1 MQKAYVTYG
10 GEFFNSQ
17 KDTSFLSASI
27 VLPHVLS
34 LVNPA
39 SVADFG
45 CGVGT
50 WVRALLD
57 MGVTDVVGI
66 DGNYIR
72 DESLVIPGDRFV
84 RTDIAQP
91 VHLDRK
97 FDLAISMEV
106 AEHLPSARA
115 AVFIDTLTRHSD
127 VVLFSAAVPHQ
138 GGTYHVSEQWP
149 DYWSSLFSSHGYRC
163 VDCLRDVFWEDD
175 RITWWYRQNMFLFV
189 ASDRFLT
196 LPKLV
201 MEATRP
207 RSLPLAMVHP
217 GFVQKNVGLRQLLN
231 EIPGPLRATLAKR
244 WRRLTTRHA
253 AGPAP
258 GHI

>member
-1 MQKAYVTYG
+1 MYG

-27 VLPHVLS
+27 VFPHVLS

-91 VHLDRK
+91 AHLDRK
-97 FDLAISMEV
+97 FDVAISMEV
-106 AEHLPSARA
+106 AEHLPPSRA

-138 GGTYHVSEQWP
+138 GGSPSIE
-149 DYWSSLFSSHGYRC
+149 
-163 VDCLRDVFWEDD
+163 
-175 RITWWYRQNMFLFV
+175 N
-189 ASDRFLT
+189 
-196 LPKLV
+196 
-201 MEATRP
+201 
-207 RSLPLAMVHP
+207 
-217 GFVQKNVGLRQLLN
+217 
-231 EIPGPLRATLAKR
+231 
-244 WRRLTTRHA
+244 
-253 AGPAP
+253 
-258 GHI
+258 